1 MFGFGRHEEAYAKV
15 YGGGEHHSSWTHEL
29 IAGAA
34 AFEAMK
40 KYENDRGG
48 DHKLTKEIFAGMAGA
63 EADKLF
69 ETRGLDALDREEAR
83 RQAERQAAEIYD
95 QKYSN

>member
-1 MFGFGRHEEAYAKV
+1 MFGFGQHEESYAKV

-40 KYENDRGG
+40 KYENDHGG
-48 DHKLTKEIFAGMAGA
+48 NHKLTKEILAAMAGA

-69 ETRGLDALDREEAR
+69 ETRGLDWLDREKAR
-83 RQAERQAAEIYD
+83 RQAQEHAAEMYD
-95 QKYSN
+95 QRYGV